1 MDNLFYVVFG
11 AVVLYMA
18 YQVFSKGGFKGVIFG
33 SKILRTVGEIAV
45 EKKGLLSQVIRV
57 HALENGRIGIELT
70 SKAPLSISMTGFTL
84 SPEQSVQLISHLQH
98 AK

>member
-1 MDNLFYVVFG
+1 MDNLFYVVFV
-11 AVVLYMA
+11 AVAMYMA
-18 YQVFSKGGFKGVIFG
+18 YQVFSKGGFKGAVFG
-33 SKILRTVGEIAV
+33 SKILRTVGEIAI
-45 EKKGLLSQVIRV
+45 EKKGLMSQVVRV

-70 SKAPLSISMTGFTL
+70 SKALFSISMTGFTI